1 VPDLP
6 LPPGLRGLT
15 AILLAV
21 LGTGLCGPF
30 QSQALLAQDP
40 LTLRVAGESGEVRA
54 TLGPVLQTRG
64 IQTSLQRGLPIRI
77 LVVTELWRDRL
88 VDSQE
93 GRHEWR
99 ASVRF
104 DPLER
109 VYLVETGEG
118 GVFSAGTPTEAG
130 QILSE
135 ELRVPL
141 RPRREGRF
149 YYLGRLEVETLS
161 LSDLEELRR
170 WLQGDLAPA
179 VEGEGGGGVRAA
191 VGRGFQ
197 RALVRVLGLPAERYQ
212 TRSPAFRYPPESQE
226 EGQ

>member
-1 VPDLP
+1 MAHLP
-6 LPPGLRGLT
+6 LSPGWRGLA

-21 LGTGLCGPF
+21 LVAGLFGPF
-30 QSQALLAQDP
+30 QSRALIAQEPLALS
-40 LTLRVAGESGEVRA
+40 LTGEEGEVRA
-54 TLGPVLQTRG
+54 ILGPVLQSRG
-64 IQTSLQRGLPIRI
+64 IESSLQRGLPIRI
-77 LVVTELWRDRL
+77 LVVIELWRDRL
-88 VDSQE
+88 VDAQE

-109 VYLVETGEG
+109 VYVVETGEG
-118 GVFSAGTPTEAG
+118 AILSAGTASEAS
-130 QILSE
+130 QILTE

-149 YYLGRLEVETLS
+149 YYLGRLEVESLS
-161 LSDLEELRR
+161 PSDLEELRR

-179 VEGEGGGGVRAA
+179 VEGEQDGGVRSAL
-191 VGRGFQ
+191 GRGLQ

-212 TRSPAFRYPPESQE
+212 ARSPAFRYPPESQD
-226 EGQ
+226 EG